1 MYKRQGGLGGRLG
14 RLPRFRGGELGEAG
28 QVVGVAGVALAARGV
43 LGGDVRAE
51 VVGGDPA
58 VQLLPAAADRL
69 QRLGEHGLE
78 GAELGV
84 DVRVR
89 PLPQGLRVGAAFGGL
104 GVVRVLVALLV
115 EALAA
120 AEELLAAPVHG
131 ADGLGEDDLEV
142 GELAVDVVVGL
153 GPDLVGLAAGLGQ
166 DPVGLGLGL
175 AGDLGLGD
183 QRGALG
189 VGGLDDP
196 SGLLPGLLGE
206 LLLAA
211 EQLLGLGEGAGQGL
225 AHLFQ
230 HGEQLGA
237 VDHARGRHGHGSG
250 GPDRFDDLVEL
261 LLHVHRVLATLCC
274 SVEAAAPLE
283 TDGTTVRPVGRR
295 PTPGD
300 VPSAAQRSPSRF
312 TRAAWTV
319 GGSRWETS
327 PPQVATSL
335 TSEDD
340 RKLYVGLVG
349 TKSVSTP
356 ERPLFIW
363 AICSS

>member
-1 MYKRQGGLGGRLG
+1 M
-14 RLPRFRGGELGEAG
+14 
-28 QVVGVAGVALAARGV
+28 ALAARGV
-43 LGGDVRAE
+43 LGGHVRAE
-51 VVGGDPA
+51 VVAGDPA
-58 VQLLPAAADRL
+58 VELLAAPADRL
-69 QRLGEHGLE
+69 QGLREDGLE

-84 DVRVR
+84 DVGVG
-89 PLPQGLRVGAAFGGL
+89 PLPQGLRVGAALWGL
-104 GVVRVLVALLV
+104 GEVGVLIALLV
-115 EALAA
+115 QALAA
-120 AEELLAAPVHG
+120 AEELLAATVHG
-131 ADGLGEDDLEV
+131 TDGLGEDDLEV

-153 GPDLVGLAAGLGQ
+153 GPDLLGLAAGLGQ
-166 DPVGLGLGL
+166 DPVGLALRL
-175 AGDLGLGD
+175 AGDLGLGG
-183 QRGALG
+183 QRGTLG
-189 VGGLDDP
+189 VGRFDDP
-196 SGLLPGLLGE
+196 LGLLPGLHGE
-206 LLLAA
+206 LLMAA
-211 EQLLGLGEGAGQGL
+211 EHFLRLGEGAGQGL
-225 AHLFQ
+225 THFFE

-250 GPDRFDDLVEL
+250 APDRFDDLVEL

-300 VPSAAQRSPSRF
+300 GPSVTQRSPSRF
-312 TRAAWTV
+312 TSASCTV

-363 AICSS
+363 AIWSS